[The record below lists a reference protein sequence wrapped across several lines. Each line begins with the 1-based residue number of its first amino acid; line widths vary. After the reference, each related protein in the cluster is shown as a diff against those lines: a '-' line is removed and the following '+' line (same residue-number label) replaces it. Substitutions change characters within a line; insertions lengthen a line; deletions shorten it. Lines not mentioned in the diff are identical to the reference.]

1 MSFEK
6 EVVDKKVDAEKVD
19 IGLLKFFW
27 QTNPFFKSAKNTVP
41 TFLKKLE
48 VFKNFTDY
56 ELWELSKR
64 LHKRNFEKGEVIFKE
79 AELGVGFYFI
89 VSGAVDIV
97 VQDNEAIDNESKSK
111 VIVSLERNDYFGE
124 LAMLQDRHL
133 RNAAAIAKQPCQLLG
148 FFKPDLDAMI
158 HEKPVVASKL
168 LQSVSLIVA
177 NRLYSVTQEVRRLK
191 DKLKQTEDSD
201 AASE

>member
-6 EVVDKKVDAEKVD
+6 ELNDKKTDIEKVD

-27 QTNPFFKSAKNTVP
+27 QTNPFLKSAKKTIP
-41 TFLKKLE
+41 AFLKKLE
-48 VFKNFTDY
+48 ILKNFTDY

-64 LHKRNFEKGEVIFKE
+64 LHARNFEKGEVIFKE

-97 VQDNEAIDNESKSK
+97 IQDNEASDNDSKSK

-124 LAMLQDRHL
+124 LAMLQERHL

-191 DKLKQTEDSD
+191 DRIQQLEVENE
-201 AASE
+201 ASE

>member
-6 EVVDKKVDAEKVD
+6 EVIDKSTTSEKVD

-27 QTNPFFKSAKNTVP
+27 QTNPFFKSAKNTIP
-41 TFLKKLE
+41 SFLKKLE

-64 LHKRNFEKGEVIFKE
+64 LHKRNFDKGEVIFNE
-79 AELGVGFYFI
+79 SDLGVGFYFI

-97 VQDNEAIDNESKSK
+97 AQDGESIESDNKAR

-133 RNAAAIAKQPCQLLG
+133 RNAAAVAKEPCQLLG
-148 FFKPDLDAMI
+148 FFKPDLDTMI

-177 NRLYSVTQEVRRLK
+177 NRLYSVTQEVRKLK
-191 DKLKQTEDSD
+191 DKIKQMEDKNET
-201 AASE
+201 AE